1 MYLYENTQMHPSGWN
16 KDVNWDTEKRV
27 NTWYGVR
34 VDEGAHAVSVILSS
48 NRVMGRLWETPR
60 LKQLV
65 NLRSLF
71 LNSNFLKGPLPESLG
86 DLVSLEELNVAW
98 NEFEGPIPDRLY
110 TLTRLTVLRLDNNR
124 LTGGLS
130 DQLRNLQA
138 LRLIDVSNNQLTGN
152 IPFVAGEG
160 TYERLGVCKFI
171 PGNLFE
177 LPIPATALEFK
188 DYGPGLED
196 EREAEEAE
204 PAPEPEHHH
213 HHHGGGH
220 HGGGGGGHGHLGGH
234 H

>member
-1 MYLYENTQMHPSGWN
+1 MYIYENTQMHASGWV

-34 VDEGAHAVSVILSS
+34 VDEGAHVVAIILSS
-48 NRVMGRLWETPR
+48 NRMMGRLLETTR

-71 LNSNFLKGPLPESLG
+71 LNSNAFKGALPESIG

-98 NEFEGPIPDRLY
+98 NEFEGPIPDSIY
-110 TLTRLTVLRLDNNR
+110 TLTHLTVLRLDNNHF
-124 LTGGLS
+124 TGGLS
-130 DQLRNLQA
+130 DELRNLQA
-138 LRLIDVSNNQLTGN
+138 LRLLDVSNNQLTGN

-160 TYERLGVCKFI
+160 TYARLGVCNFK

-177 LPIPATALEFK
+177 YPIPDTALEFK
-188 DYGPGLED
+188 EYGPGVETHV
-196 EREAEEAE
+196 ETGRHSEHGH
-204 PAPEPEHHH
+204 EHHH
-213 HHHGGGH
+213 EHHGNHHGGHSHGGH
-220 HGGGGGGHGHLGGH
+220 HGHGHH